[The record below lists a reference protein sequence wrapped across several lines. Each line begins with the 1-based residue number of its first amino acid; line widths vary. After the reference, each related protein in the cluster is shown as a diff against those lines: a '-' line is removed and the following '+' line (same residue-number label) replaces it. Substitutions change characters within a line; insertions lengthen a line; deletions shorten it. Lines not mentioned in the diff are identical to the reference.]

1 VSLTPGSRL
10 GPYEISAQIGAGG
23 MGEVYRATDINLKRQ
38 VALKV
43 LPEAVA
49 ADGDRLARF
58 QREAEVLASLNHPNI
73 AIIHGLEKS
82 EGITALVM
90 ELVEGP
96 TLADRFVD
104 GPIQIEEALGIA
116 KQIAEALEAAHEQGV
131 VHRDLKP
138 ANVKVRP
145 DGTVKVLDFGL
156 AKAMGPP
163 EGGHSAGDRSVRL
176 QPELSMSPTITTP
189 AMTQVGMIM
198 GTAAYMSPEQAR
210 GRAVDKRSDIW
221 AFGCV
226 LFEML
231 TGTRTFDGDDVSETL
246 ASVLARE
253 PDWNRLPSD
262 VPAVV
267 AIYLRR
273 CLQKNPKA
281 RIADVQDLRLALT
294 GAFDVAVPTRDTS
307 TPREPTRPLWRRA
320 LPLVTTVL
328 VVAVAAASAAWFRR
342 PADPRPVMRSIHL
355 LPEGRT
361 FRDLGAQVVAI
372 APDGR
377 YFIYSGTGGLYVR
390 SMDALEDRLIPGTT
404 ESGSRDVI
412 VSPDGQSV
420 AVFQR
425 SLAGGALIRMPIAG
439 GAKVK
444 LTDLSVAFGGTWGE
458 DGRILYTQT
467 GGIWEVSENGGTPRR
482 VIALKSDELAFRP
495 QRLPGRDWIL
505 FTVTRTL
512 GGSRW
517 DMADIVVESVG
528 TGERRVLRR
537 GGSDGRYLPTG
548 HLVYA
553 YQDVLYGAVFDLD
566 RLEVTGEIAP
576 VVQGVRRVEAPG
588 GNTGA
593 AFFGVSTNGTLVY
606 VPGTSSAPA
615 GSTGLAWV
623 AADGTRTALNLS
635 PGGYA
640 HPRFSP
646 DGKWLAVERQ
656 SGATVDIW
664 IYETSGATELRRLTN
679 GGNNRFPVWSRDGEY
694 VAFQSD
700 RDGNPGIF
708 QQKFDGTGSAE
719 RLTAADGKR
728 SHIPEDW
735 SPTKDLLA
743 FTVLDGA
750 VLDGAQAEL
759 WMWSQSDRKTTR
771 FGTLQSASLF
781 DAVFSPDGR
790 WLAYSQRNLAA
801 GINNVLT
808 YVHSVA
814 SPEVRF
820 QVGRDEDTVHHP
832 LWSPNGRQLIYF
844 PGGGA
849 AVAVDVRTAP
859 SFGFGRPTALPGDGL
874 PINVSPGSLL
884 NHDVHPDGRFVTVA
898 DIEPPNGDAR
908 NRNAI
913 VIVQNWFEELKRM
926 VPQ

>member
-1 VSLTPGSRL
+1 
-10 GPYEISAQIGAGG
+10 
-23 MGEVYRATDINLKRQ
+23 
-38 VALKV
+38 
-43 LPEAVA
+43 
-49 ADGDRLARF
+49 
-58 QREAEVLASLNHPNI
+58 
-73 AIIHGLEKS
+73 
-82 EGITALVM
+82 
-90 ELVEGP
+90 
-96 TLADRFVD
+96 
-104 GPIQIEEALGIA
+104 
-116 KQIAEALEAAHEQGV
+116 
-131 VHRDLKP
+131 
-138 ANVKVRP
+138 
-145 DGTVKVLDFGL
+145 
-156 AKAMGPP
+156 
-163 EGGHSAGDRSVRL
+163 
-176 QPELSMSPTITTP
+176 MSP
-189 AMTQVGMIM
+189 
-198 GTAAYMSPEQAR
+198 R
-210 GRAVDKRSDIW
+210 RSRRCW
-221 AFGCV
+221 HGN
-226 LFEML
+226 L
-231 TGTRTFDGDDVSETL
+231 TGTDCHLTCPRS
-246 ASVLARE
+246 
-253 PDWNRLPSD
+253 
-262 VPAVV
+262 V

-320 LPLVTTVL
+320 LPLVTTAL
-328 VVAVAAASAAWFRR
+328 VVAAAAASAAWFMR

-361 FRDLGAQVVAI
+361 FRGLEAQVVAI

-390 SMDALEDRLIPGTT
+390 SMDALEDRVIPGSETPG
-404 ESGSRDVI
+404 GSVDVI

-420 AVFQR
+420 AVFQP
-425 SLAGGALIRMPIAG
+425 SFAGGALIRMPIAG

-444 LTDLSVAFGGTWGE
+444 LTDSSVALGGTWGE
-458 DGRILYTQT
+458 DGSILYTQP

-482 VIALKSDELAFRP
+482 VITLKSDELAFRP
-495 QRLPGRDWIL
+495 QRLPGGDWIL

-517 DMADIVVESVG
+517 DMADIVVESVVS
-528 TGERRVLRR
+528 GERRVLRQ

-566 RLEVTGEIAP
+566 RLEVTGETVPIVP
-576 VVQGVRRVEAPG
+576 GVRRVDAPG

-635 PGGYA
+635 QGRYA
-640 HPRFSP
+640 HPRLSP

-664 IYETSGATELRRLTN
+664 IYETSGATEMRRLTN
-679 GGNNRFPVWSRDGEY
+679 GGNNRYPVWSRDGGY

-708 QQKFDGTGSAE
+708 LQKFDGTGSAE
-719 RLTAADGKR
+719 RLTTPDGKR

-735 SPTKDLLA
+735 SPKEDLLA
-743 FTVLDGA
+743 FSVLDGTTG
-750 VLDGAQAEL
+750 GATQTEL
-759 WMWSQSDRKTTR
+759 WVWSQSDRKATR
-771 FGTLQSASLF
+771 FGTMQSASPF

-790 WLAYSQRNLAA
+790 WLAYSQRILAS

-814 SPEVRF
+814 SPEDRF
-820 QVGRDEDTVHHP
+820 QVGRDEDQVHHP

-859 SFGFGRPTALPGDGL
+859 VGFGRPKALPGDGL
-874 PINVSPGSLL
+874 PVNVSPGSLL

-898 DIEPPNGDAR
+898 DVEAPGANAA
-908 NRNAI
+908 NRNAV
-913 VIVQNWFEELKRM
+913 VIVQNWTEELKLR